1 MDPRGVRRFAE
12 ALGACLWILS
22 ILSLVASLVVPLIV
36 HRVLA
41 EHGVRD
47 SFAPWTVLLVG
58 IFASLVL
65 AAVALILWMLCVI
78 HDRQAGSAPNP
89 GVEAGASSARE
100 GPTA

>member
-1 MDPRGVRRFAE
+1 VDPRGVRRFAE

-47 SFAPWTVLLVG
+47 SFTPWVVLLVG
-58 IFASLVL
+58 IFASLIL
-65 AAVALILWMLCVI
+65 AAIALILWMLCVI
-78 HDRQAGSAPNP
+78 HDRQSASAHTP
-89 GVEAGASSARE
+89 GVEPGVSSTRE
-100 GPTA
+100 GPTS